1 MSDGRFK
8 IGPKPNDEVVHLL
21 EHALESAKNGHLP
34 TIAVVVINIVNQS
47 EYLFAGYLSRL
58 RADSLLGGLI
68 RATTDL
74 AGRK

>member
-21 EHALESAKNGHLP
+21 EHALESAKSGHLP

-47 EYLFAGYLSRL
+47 EYLFAGDLSRV

-74 AGRK
+74 ASRK